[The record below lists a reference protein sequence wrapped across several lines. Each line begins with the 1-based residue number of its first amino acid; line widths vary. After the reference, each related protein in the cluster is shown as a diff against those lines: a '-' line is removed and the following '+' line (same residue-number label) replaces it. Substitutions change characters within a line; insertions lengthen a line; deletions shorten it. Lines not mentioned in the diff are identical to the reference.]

1 MNEKSF
7 KLNYSKITND
17 DQFTFNVHVLD
28 QSITSIVTVVC
39 CYGKYLAI
47 NAIVITLFLICWM
60 VCSSCGDSKL

>member
-17 DQFTFNVHVLD
+17 DQFTFSV
-28 QSITSIVTVVC
+28 TSIVTVVC

-47 NAIVITLFLICWM
+47 NAIVITLFLIC
-60 VCSSCGDSKL
+60 